1 MTKKE
6 NLALIFC
13 PPNSARN
20 VSRALELFK
29 RKLLHFGKESGGN
42 IVMMFGVSVIPLV
55 FATGMAVDYGN
66 SRWIESQVQAA
77 GDMGALA
84 AAATRAAGGGDDGD
98 TITYGKRIFDENKP
112 SKGGGETAEPTIT
125 WGNNV
130 VTLVARAQI
139 PSPFLS
145 VMGIKTVPIVTV
157 SKAAYGP
164 PLKPCILALNQDDH
178 SAVKIS
184 GESTLD
190 AEKCAVWSNS
200 GTELSMYQVDL
211 ATAKASGFCAHGKA
225 VGVFSP
231 KARSRCKRADDPFAE
246 LKDSLASYD
255 SLGCS
260 PSDKGLV
267 IQKQDGPVTLDPGVF
282 CGGIDV
288 QTEARVTLR
297 PGTFHIVGQLVVRS
311 QATIT
316 GATTEQG
323 GNTLIFYGPKGGF
336 YANGAGKITIEAP
349 EDESN
354 PYSGMALMSDGVNA
368 GYQHTMNGGA
378 GVDITG
384 SVYTPNQ
391 DVKVAG
397 DIVVNISASEYTIV
411 ADKITTQGSSTLNV
425 VSDNDLTD
433 LSGSSIFVSGDVV
446 LIE

>member
-1 MTKKE
+1 MKSKRTPKKMLPFLKTMLSKFGMAE
-6 NLALIFC
+6 DG
-13 PPNSARN
+13 N
-20 VSRALELFK
+20 V
-29 RKLLHFGKESGGN
+29 
-42 IVMMFGVSVIPLV
+42 IMMFGISFVPLI
-55 FATGMAVDYGN
+55 FAVGMAVDYGN

-98 TITYGKRIFDENKP
+98 TITYGKQVFNENKP
-112 SKGGGETAEPTIT
+112 LKGGGSNALPTIT
-125 WGNNV
+125 WSDNV
-130 VTLVARAQI
+130 VTLVATADV

-145 VMGIKTVPIVTV
+145 VMGKKAIPIVTV

-164 PLKPCILALNQDDH
+164 PTKPCILALNQNDH

-200 GTELSMYQVDL
+200 GTELSMYQVDN
-211 ATAKASGFCAHGKA
+211 ATAQAAGFCAHGKA

-231 KARSRCKRADDPFAE
+231 KARSKCKRADDPFAAI
-246 LKDSLASYD
+246 KDSLASYD
-255 SLGCS
+255 SFGCAKN
-260 PSDKGLV
+260 DKGIT
-267 IQKQDGPVTLDPGVF
+267 IQKQDGPVTLAPGVY

-288 QTEARVTLR
+288 QTEAQVTLS
-297 PGTFHIVGQLVVRS
+297 PGTFHIVGQMIVRS

-316 GATTEQG
+316 GASASDG
-323 GNTLIFYGPKGGF
+323 GNTLIFYGPNGGF

-349 EDESN
+349 EDETN
-354 PYSGMALMSDGVNA
+354 PYAGMAIVSDGVNV

-378 GVDITG
+378 GVDIVG

-411 ADKITTQGSSTLNV
+411 ADKVLTSGSSTLNV
-425 VSDNDLTD
+425 VAENDLTD
-433 LSGSSIFVSGDVV
+433 INGSSIFVAGEIV